1 MSLQALTALSPLDG
15 RYAAKVEPLRAH
27 FSEFGLIRN
36 RIKVEI
42 EWLKALAAN
51 PEIVEV
57 PAFSKDTVAELD
69 LVISGFAVSDADAVK
84 KIEAVTNHDVK
95 AVEYWLKERFKNN
108 AEVMRVTEFIHFGCT
123 SEDINNTS
131 HALMLN
137 DARSQILLPGLD
149 KVIERFR
156 ALAHDLADLPLLA
169 RTHGQPATPTTL
181 GKEMA
186 NVAAR
191 LMRARA
197 RIAGVGMMAKFN
209 GAVGNYNAHL
219 SAYPDLDWEAIAR
232 RFIES
237 LGLEFN
243 PYTIQ
248 IEPHDAM
255 AELFDAIAR
264 CNTILI
270 DADRDIWQYISMGY
284 FKQKTK
290 AGEIGSSTM
299 PHKVNPIDFENS
311 EGNLGLANSVL
322 RHLSE
327 KLPISR
333 LQRDLTDSTV
343 LRNMGIAFGYVVL
356 AHDSTMRGLN
366 KLEANPQRL
375 AEDLD
380 NCWEVLAE
388 PVQTVMRRYAVPEI
402 PTSKLKELTR
412 GKGNRARQSAADAT
426 SSRDWPIPDAA
437 EKACSLMSPRNH
449 PGPASHRARR
459 CAGWPVEQLNM
470 GFAENLKAPAARVA
484 PAGDRTGGQ
493 GRQRH
498 DDHREQ
504 AGPGGFA
511 RRVQPPRPDLRCH
524 QCRCGEEG
532 PGNLRR
538 AHGRCPGPPG
548 QASEHRPAAGAGCR
562 GGAVSGKTHLR
573 DRNGIIRSPPAYTS
587 REPLQANLMEI
598 E

>member
-1 MSLQALTALSPLDG
+1 MSAVPNPHFFPPMTSANLGALTALSPLDG

-27 FSEFGLIRN
+27 FSEYGLIRN
-36 RIKVEI
+36 RIRVEI

-51 PEIVEV
+51 ADIAEV
-57 PAFSKDTVAELD
+57 PAFSPDTVAELD

-84 KIEAVTNHDVK
+84 KIESVTNHDVK
-95 AVEYWLKERFKNN
+95 AVEYWLKERFKDNP
-108 AEVMRVTEFIHFGCT
+108 EVMRVSEFIHFGCT

-131 HALMLN
+131 HALMLKEAR
-137 DARSQILLPGLD
+137 DAILLPGLD
-149 KVIERFR
+149 RVIEKFR
-156 ALAHDLADLPLLA
+156 ALAHDLAELPILS
-169 RTHGQPATPTTL
+169 RTHGQPATPSTL

-186 NVAAR
+186 NIAAR
-191 LMRARA
+191 LIRARA
-197 RIAGVGMMAKFN
+197 RVAGVNMLAKFN

-219 SAYPDLDWEAIAR
+219 SAYPELDWEGIAR
-232 RFIES
+232 SFIES

-255 AELFDAIAR
+255 AELFDAMAR

-311 EGNLGLANSVL
+311 EGNLGIANSIL

-343 LRNMGIAFGYVVL
+343 LRNMGVAFGYVVL

-380 NCWEVLAE
+380 ACWEVLAE
-388 PVQTVMRRYAVPEI
+388 PIQTVMRRYGVPNPYEQ
-402 PTSKLKELTR
+402 LKELTR
-412 GKGNRARQSAADAT
+412 GKGIEPAALRAFIEGLS
-426 SSRDWPIPDAA
+426 IPEA
-437 EKACSLMSPRNH
+437 EKARLKEMT
-449 PGPASHRARR
+449 PANYI
-459 CAGWPVEQLNM
+459 G
-470 GFAENLKAPAARVA
+470 KAVA
-484 PAGDRTGGQ
+484 LA
-493 GRQRH
+493 
-498 DDHREQ
+498 
-504 AGPGGFA
+504 
-511 RRVQPPRPDLRCH
+511 
-524 QCRCGEEG
+524 
-532 PGNLRR
+532 
-538 AHGRCPGPPG
+538 
-548 QASEHRPAAGAGCR
+548 
-562 GGAVSGKTHLR
+562 K
-573 DRNGIIRSPPAYTS
+573 GI
-587 REPLQANLMEI
+587 
-598 E
+598 

>member
-1 MSLQALTALSPLDG
+1 MSLEALTALSPLDG

-51 PEIVEV
+51 PAIAEV
-57 PAFSKDTVAELD
+57 PAFSQDTIAELD
-69 LVISGFAVSDADAVK
+69 LVVSGFAVSDAAAVK
-84 KIEAVTNHDVK
+84 KIEATTNHDVK
-95 AVEYWLKERFKNN
+95 AVEYWLKERFKDN

-149 KVIERFR
+149 RVIERFR
-156 ALAHDLADLPLLA
+156 ALAHELAELPLLA

-186 NVAAR
+186 NIAAR
-191 LMRARA
+191 LIRARA
-197 RIAGVGMMAKFN
+197 RIADVKMLAKFN

-219 SAYPDLDWEAIAR
+219 SAYPDLDWEGIAR
-232 RFIES
+232 NFIES
-237 LGLEFN
+237 LGVDFN

-356 AHDSTMRGLN
+356 AHDSTMRGLG
-366 KLEANPQRL
+366 KLEASPQRL

-388 PVQTVMRRYAVPEI
+388 PVQTVMRRYGVPNPYEQ
-402 PTSKLKELTR
+402 LKELTR
-412 GKGNRARQSAADAT
+412 GKGIEKEALRTFIDGLA
-426 SSRDWPIPDAA
+426 IPAG
-437 EKACSLMSPRNH
+437 EKARLKELT
-449 PGPASHRARR
+449 PANYIGKAVKLAR
-459 CAGWPVEQLNM
+459 GV
-470 GFAENLKAPAARVA
+470 
-484 PAGDRTGGQ
+484 
-493 GRQRH
+493 
-498 DDHREQ
+498 
-504 AGPGGFA
+504 
-511 RRVQPPRPDLRCH
+511 
-524 QCRCGEEG
+524 
-532 PGNLRR
+532 
-538 AHGRCPGPPG
+538 
-548 QASEHRPAAGAGCR
+548 
-562 GGAVSGKTHLR
+562 
-573 DRNGIIRSPPAYTS
+573 
-587 REPLQANLMEI
+587 
-598 E
+598 

>member
-1 MSLQALTALSPLDG
+1 MPAVPNPHFSPPMTSANLGALTALSPLDG
-15 RYAAKVEPLRAH
+15 RYAAKIEPLRAH

-36 RIKVEI
+36 RIRVEI

-51 PEIVEV
+51 PAITEV
-57 PAFSKDTVAELD
+57 PPFSQATIDELD
-69 LVISGFAVSDADAVK
+69 LVVSGFAVSDADAVK
-84 KIEAVTNHDVK
+84 QIESVTNHDVK
-95 AVEYWLKERFKNN
+95 AVEYWLKERFKDNP
-108 AEVMRVTEFIHFGCT
+108 EVMKVSEFIHFGCT

-131 HALMLN
+131 HALMLE
-137 DARSQILLPGLD
+137 DARREILLPGLD
-149 KVIERFR
+149 KVIEKFR
-156 ALAHDLADLPLLA
+156 ALAHDLAELPLLS
-169 RTHGQPATPTTL
+169 RTHGQPATPSTL

-191 LMRARA
+191 LIRARE
-197 RIAGVGMMAKFN
+197 RIARVNMLAKFN

-232 RFIES
+232 GFIES

-255 AELFDAIAR
+255 AELFDAMAR

-311 EGNLGLANSVL
+311 EGNLGLANSIL

-343 LRNMGIAFGYVVL
+343 LRNMGVAFGYVVL
-356 AHDSTMRGLN
+356 ALDSTMRGLN

-380 NCWEVLAE
+380 ACWEVLAE
-388 PVQTVMRRYAVPEI
+388 PVQTVMRRYGVPNPYEQ
-402 PTSKLKELTR
+402 LKELTR
-412 GKGNRARQSAADAT
+412 GKGIESDALRAFIDGLA
-426 SSRDWPIPDAA
+426 IPDG
-437 EKACSLMSPRNH
+437 EKARLREMT
-449 PGPASHRARR
+449 PASYIGKA
-459 CAGWPVEQLNM
+459 VELAK
-470 GFAENLKAPAARVA
+470 GV
-484 PAGDRTGGQ
+484 
-493 GRQRH
+493 
-498 DDHREQ
+498 
-504 AGPGGFA
+504 
-511 RRVQPPRPDLRCH
+511 
-524 QCRCGEEG
+524 
-532 PGNLRR
+532 
-538 AHGRCPGPPG
+538 
-548 QASEHRPAAGAGCR
+548 
-562 GGAVSGKTHLR
+562 
-573 DRNGIIRSPPAYTS
+573 
-587 REPLQANLMEI
+587 
-598 E
+598 